1 MNSQPKVFLVD
12 DDPAIRDSLSLS
24 LETVGLIVESYSCAQ
39 EFLDAYR
46 PEQAGCLVLDVRM
59 PTMGGLELQT
69 VLVAKKI
76 RIPII
81 FISGHGDIPTSVKA
95 IKGGA
100 VDFLEKPFKKEILLA
115 RILEAL
121 TEDARTRQGDAEKAA
136 IQARFAHLTPRE
148 REVIALVVTGKSN
161 KEIARQLAI
170 SHRTVETHRARIME
184 KMAANSLASL
194 VAMAT
199 TFGIPD

>member
-121 TEDARTRQGDAEKAA
+121 TEDARTRQDDAEKAA
-136 IQARFAHLTPRE
+136 IKARFAHLTPRE

-161 KEIARQLAI
+161 KEIARQLVI

>member
-69 VLVAKKI
+69 VLVAKQI

>member
-1 MNSQPKVFLVD
+1 M
-12 DDPAIRDSLSLS
+12 
-24 LETVGLIVESYSCAQ
+24 ESYSCAQ